1 MFGER
6 VFFAIAR
13 PRSALCKLQPCFAGK
28 SRPVPIP
35 MDISVRY
42 CNGWLRLCAGARG
55 ALRHVRETILC
66 LLFLLTEHAKVIG
79 KAEKEIAL

>member
-1 MFGER
+1 MFGKR

-13 PRSALCKLQPCFAGK
+13 PRSALCKLQPCFAEKNSG
-28 SRPVPIP
+28 SIPV
-35 MDISVRY
+35 DISVRC

-55 ALRHVRETILC
+55 ALRHVRETIL
-66 LLFLLTEHAKVIG
+66 LLLYLLSEHAKVIG